1 MSFSFVI
8 LMKKLVPNFIG
19 PNFVPMFLWYPEVSY
34 FLVAILSIDGRPVA
48 QYHLQK
54 EYYCILLCWVQ
65 MVDLSK
71 WKCNDNICPLVDR
84 DVARKVRLMWFQD
97 NCWDVISPSTT
108 LPANIKYVVV
118 DVETHDWNDSN
129 TTDHSCSRIV
139 EIAWGLYDENERYLG
154 YKQYLLK
161 PHGYGDIAVKATQ
174 AHGITTSCAIKHG
187 SDASLVL
194 DEFISII
201 QSIPKDGFVV
211 AHNMRHEHLILMH
224 NLCSEEHKMI
234 WDNVPKCDTN
244 NKILLKYV
252 TCFKRGYKQMKC
264 RGVRLSV
271 LHQKIHPSSKL
282 TLLDAK
288 VALTDVKMTWDIFQF
303 YSKCA
308 SHEELTWRESK
319 GFLASDFKPRKR
331 DREE

>member
-1 MSFSFVI
+1 
-8 LMKKLVPNFIG
+8 
-19 PNFVPMFLWYPEVSY
+19 MFLWYPEVSY

-84 DVARKVRLMWFQD
+84 DVARKVRLMWLQD

-118 DVETHDWNDSN
+118 DVETHDWDDSGL
-129 TTDHSCSRIV
+129 SARSSGRIV
-139 EIAWGLYDENERYLG
+139 EIAWLLYNNNGSCIES
-154 YKQYLLK
+154 KQYLLK
-161 PHGYGDIAVKATQ
+161 PHGYDEIAVKATRV
-174 AHGITTSCAIKHG
+174 HGITTACAREHG
-187 SDASLVL
+187 VDARLVF
-194 DEFISII
+194 DEFTSII

-211 AHNMRHEHLILMH
+211 AHNMTHENAIFGC
-224 NLCSEEHKMI
+224 NLTSEQQKV
-234 WDNVPKCDTN
+234 WDATPKCDTN

-252 TCFKRGYKQMKC
+252 TGFKRGYKQVKC
-264 RGVRLSV
+264 RGIRLSV
-271 LHQKIHPSSKL
+271 LHQKIHPDSKL

-288 VALTDVKMTWDIFQF
+288 IALTDVKMTWDIFQF

-308 SHEELTWRESK
+308 SHEELIWRAK
-319 GFLASDFKPRKR
+319 GGFLVSNFQPRKR

>member
-1 MSFSFVI
+1 
-8 LMKKLVPNFIG
+8 MKKLVPNFVPG

-34 FLVAILSIDGRPVA
+34 FLVQLSIDGRSAA

-84 DVARKVRLMWFQD
+84 DVARKVRLTWLQD

-129 TTDHSCSRIV
+129 TNDHSFSRIV
-139 EIAWGLYDENERYLG
+139 EIAWGLYDENERCLG

-161 PHGYGDIAVKATQ
+161 PHGYDDIAVKATQ

-201 QSIPKDGFVV
+201 QSIPKEGFVV

-234 WDNVPKCDTN
+234 WDNVPKCDTMSPF
-244 NKILLKYV
+244 LLKHVPY
-252 TCFKRGYKQMKC
+252 YKQHGSTKAKKC
-264 RGVRLSV
+264 GGIRLTL
-271 LHQKIHPSSKL
+271 LHKRILPDSKL
-282 TLLDAK
+282 TLSDAK
-288 VALTDVKMTWDIFQF
+288 IALTDVKMAWDIFQF
-303 YSKCA
+303 YKTYA
-308 SHEELTWRESK
+308 SPEELTWRERK
-319 GFLASDFKPRKR
+319 GFLVSDFKPRKR